1 MKKSDLKRFIKNEY
15 STILEFIA
23 ITDGEG
29 KYWVSHSGAEPHKK
43 YLMKNGQLGPFKK
56 AKVFTSHDKA
66 EIASKKTG
74 LNTHVIDHRGRIME
88 TSNAWFHSLME
99 AELKVKTK
107 E

>member
-1 MKKSDLKRFIKNEY
+1 MKKSELQKFIKSEY
-15 STILEFIA
+15 NTILEFIA

-56 AKVFTSHDKA
+56 ANSFTSLDKA

-74 LNTHVIDHRGRIME
+74 LNTHVIDHRGRITE
-88 TSNAWFHSLME
+88 KSNAWFHNLME
-99 AELKVKTK
+99 SELKTK
-107 E
+107 AK

>member
-1 MKKSDLKRFIKNEY
+1 MKKSELQKFIKSEY
-15 STILEFIA
+15 NTILEFIA

-29 KYWVSHSGAEPHKK
+29 KYWVSHSGAEPHTK

-56 AKVFTSHDKA
+56 ANSFTSLDKA

-88 TSNAWFHSLME
+88 TSKAWFHSLME